1 MEIGKFKLAK
11 ADLVRPP
18 NKPAQEQIIPKQKPY
33 TEKVFKLEVD
43 DFIKGFIGGFPKDE
57 MLLKIQSVLDK
68 AVDAGAIEPQEGI
81 KYLRERK
88 QQLVDFARENYGQE
102 LPGIEEDRKEF
113 SLGTEE
119 PITANNDFSNIQ
131 VADLKDD
138 LTPGPLKDELDEK
151 YDPSQ
156 ETYEEYLQRKNL
168 DRPFNASLEES
179 TTGPGGYPM
188 TASLITQIPKTAKQA
203 LDLFEAG
210 KVGIRD
216 ATKITKDF
224 FNRTDPYGGA
234 EQIGVATKKDREK
247 DKDFLKVFN
256 KLKNKFFQGNVT
268 KTNKELGLNERFT
281 KDLEQRIFKSE
292 KGTRKVSNEDRFLF
306 YEPSV
311 PEPTKGMS
319 YTETTSLMKKDP
331 NKFLSLKVDKDN
343 PNRFLDKQ
351 SLSNYLGIKFEKD
364 KTGKLTQLGKTQFD
378 SLGLQLRN
386 LGVKKT
392 NQGLFDV
399 NDAINKLVKK
409 SESKLIKGERK
420 SDMGAGRYNLEKK
433 FDPELFQVRNLARDR
448 VLKRSKGLDVYLPN
462 AVDNAGHPY
471 SLSKSEEKYKKL
483 FKNSNI
489 NKINT
494 LVYQDPLINKELFKT
509 SGYESKYDKMF
520 DKLSKIQNKKIT
532 PEIQEQLLKIKND
545 LNQNYNYVKNIIKSP
560 NELKK
565 YLPEDTDPKFINY
578 LSKTQGDRV
587 QKIDIDIP
595 KVGETFK
602 SENIFVDM
610 SSVDPKYIL
619 GYINNINPNAKK
631 FKDLSL
637 AEQKIYKDNLLL
649 QNSEIV
655 SDFYK
660 KSGYTGEEVEEVRE
674 AITMPFAA
682 GGRASFEK
690 GTPPKQPLFNKGAAS
705 QIAKI
710 ALANPVGVL
719 GTTYLLGGSDVFDP
733 RTSEGRLTLGA
744 EAAFAPSLVRG
755 NQEIVRQMSP
765 EKRRVVQK
773 LLNLGASP
781 LKAIKYAR
789 ALSPIGIATLLG
801 EGIFQ
806 GGKYMLERKKML
818 ESLTDEQRD
827 DLLRKEKQ
835 EAVKQNLRGDP
846 EAFEGIMA
854 ADGGLISRQGFS
866 AGGIASL
873 FRKAAEVSDSLRSV
887 KNSVFELWNNVR
899 MFGEQE
905 GVAKNLTGFTN
916 IPNKNRK
923 TSSLENLQTLKTRV
937 PEKYHQDLNT
947 MIKSIEQNNFETAWK
962 DYEKF
967 EKELDPTLKFEN
979 IPQEYF
985 PMLDP
990 LNDSFV
996 VKGPRDD
1003 FKVSRYR
1010 IRTSMDLDPKTGKPT
1025 GKYQTEKYD
1034 TFDPETRTFRKEP
1047 VLVGAD
1053 TEKGKK
1059 GFN

>member
-138 LTPGPLKDELDEK
+138 LTP
-151 YDPSQ
+151 
-156 ETYEEYLQRKNL
+156 
-168 DRPFNASLEES
+168 FNASLEES

-188 TASLITQIPKTAKQA
+188 TASLITQIPTTAKKA
-203 LDLFEAG
+203 IDLFEAG

-224 FNRTDPYGGA
+224 FNRTEPYGGA
-234 EQIGVATKKDREK
+234 ERIGTATKKDREK

-268 KTNKELGLNERFT
+268 RTNKELGLGERFT

-292 KGTRKVSNEDRFLF
+292 KGTRKISNEDRFLF

-331 NKFLSLKVDKDN
+331 DKFLSLKVDKDN
-343 PNRFLDKQ
+343 PNKFLDKQ

-378 SLGLQLRN
+378 ALSLQLKN

-545 LNQNYNYVKNIIKSP
+545 LNQNYNYVKDIIKNP
-560 NELKK
+560 KELIK

-649 QNSEIV
+649 QNSKIV

-733 RTSEGRLTLGA
+733 RTSEGRVTLGA

-755 NQEIVRQMSP
+755 SQEIVRQMSP

-801 EGIFQ
+801 EGIYQ

-854 ADGGLISRQGFS
+854 ADGGLISRQGFADGPEDPS
-866 AGGIASL
+866 KRKFMKIAGGLASL
-873 FRKAAEVSDSLRSV
+873 PIIGRFFDVATTAPKVAETVKRTAEGIPDFLTDLIAKVKLKAEATGMKYFTGNRSDEFADV
-887 KNSVFELWNNVR
+887 YQADN
-899 MFGEQE
+899 
-905 GVAKNLTGFTN
+905 
-916 IPNKNRK
+916 
-923 TSSLENLQTLKTRV
+923 
-937 PEKYHQDLNT
+937 
-947 MIKSIEQNNFETAWK
+947 
-962 DYEKF
+962 
-967 EKELDPTLKFEN
+967 
-979 IPQEYF
+979 
-985 PMLDP
+985 
-990 LNDSFV
+990 FV
-996 VKGPRDD
+996 V
-1003 FKVSRYR
+1003 
-1010 IRTSMDLDPKTGKPT
+1010 
-1025 GKYQTEKYD
+1025 TEKGNKIILREVDDPDRPGYRENEIELEV
-1034 TFDPETRTFRKEP
+1034 DPETGGVTYKEASVRPDDEGKLKDVEEFIDEEDLENMRKYTYDE
-1047 VLVGAD
+1047 
-1053 TEKGKK
+1053 
-1059 GFN
+1059 

>member
-138 LTPGPLKDELDEK
+138 LTP
-151 YDPSQ
+151 
-156 ETYEEYLQRKNL
+156 
-168 DRPFNASLEES
+168 FNASLEES

-188 TASLITQIPKTAKQA
+188 TASLITQIPTTAKKA
-203 LDLFEAG
+203 IDLFEAG

-224 FNRTDPYGGA
+224 FNRTEPYGGA
-234 EQIGVATKKDREK
+234 ERIGTATKKDREK

-268 KTNKELGLNERFT
+268 RTNKELGLGERFT

-292 KGTRKVSNEDRFLF
+292 KGTRKISNEDRFLF

-331 NKFLSLKVDKDN
+331 DKFLSLKVDKDN
-343 PNRFLDKQ
+343 PNKFLDKQ

-378 SLGLQLRN
+378 ALSLQLKN

-494 LVYQDPLINKELFKT
+494 LVFQDPLINKELFKT

-545 LNQNYNYVKNIIKSP
+545 LNQNYNYVKDIIKNP
-560 NELKK
+560 KELIK

-649 QNSEIV
+649 QNSKIV

-733 RTSEGRLTLGA
+733 RTSEGRVTLGA

-755 NQEIVRQMSP
+755 SQEIVRQMSP

-801 EGIFQ
+801 EGIYQ

-854 ADGGLISRQGFS
+854 ADGGLISRQGFADGPEDPS
-866 AGGIASL
+866 KRKFMKIAGGLASL
-873 FRKAAEVSDSLRSV
+873 PIIGRFFDVATTAPKVAETVKRTAEGIPDFLTDLIAKVKLKAEATGMKYFTGNRSDEFADV
-887 KNSVFELWNNVR
+887 YQADN
-899 MFGEQE
+899 
-905 GVAKNLTGFTN
+905 
-916 IPNKNRK
+916 
-923 TSSLENLQTLKTRV
+923 
-937 PEKYHQDLNT
+937 
-947 MIKSIEQNNFETAWK
+947 
-962 DYEKF
+962 
-967 EKELDPTLKFEN
+967 
-979 IPQEYF
+979 
-985 PMLDP
+985 
-990 LNDSFV
+990 FV
-996 VKGPRDD
+996 V
-1003 FKVSRYR
+1003 
-1010 IRTSMDLDPKTGKPT
+1010 
-1025 GKYQTEKYD
+1025 TEKGNKIILREVDDPDRPGYRENEIELEV
-1034 TFDPETRTFRKEP
+1034 DPETGGVTYKEASVRPDDEGKLKDVEEFIDEEDLENMRKYTYDE
-1047 VLVGAD
+1047 
-1053 TEKGKK
+1053 
-1059 GFN
+1059 